1 MPRCRKISVG
11 VSRLAT
17 AVSVEKGISSG
28 IFKEDL
34 VLGTIG
40 SGKLAAGSKDLQET
54 ARIPVPI
61 QKIKALL
68 IVLGKFGAVIVL
80 ESSGD
85 LGFLGQVNYK
95 SSEKST

>member
-17 AVSVEKGISSG
+17 AVSVEKGISRG

-34 VLGTIG
+34 VLGTVG

-54 ARIPVPI
+54 ARIPI

-68 IVLGKFGAVIVL
+68 IALEKFGAVIVL

-85 LGFLGQVNYK
+85 LGYLCKVNYK